1 MVRVILFLVLLAI
14 LATGAAWIADQPGT
28 VTVVWL
34 GRQIEFEVLTG
45 LVAVLVVAA
54 AAMALIAFVRWLI
67 ASPRIA
73 ARAMRRRKI
82 ERGQEAISRG
92 IVAIGAG
99 DRRAAEKHASDAERL
114 APNAALTLL
123 LKAQA
128 AQLAGD
134 RHGAEEAFRAMV
146 DRSDTRLLGLRGLYV
161 EAQRR
166 TDPVAARAIAE
177 EAVKAS
183 PSATWASQAVLEH
196 QGGSGDWDGALT
208 SIERQYA
215 ARVIDKDTAK
225 RLRAVLLT
233 AKALA
238 AEERDPAAAKTL
250 ALEAVGL
257 APDLVPAAALA
268 GRLAAAG
275 GDIRKASRIIEA
287 AWKLSPHPDLAEAYA
302 HARHGDSRGDQLRR
316 IETLARLTPSHP
328 EALLAIGRAA
338 IDAGEFGVAHRAL
351 DEVAAIAPTQR
362 LCLLMAEL
370 VARESNDH
378 GRAREWMTRALRA
391 PRDPAWTADGQASDV
406 WLPASPVTGKLD
418 AFQWKVPVAEL
429 GGPMLHV
436 DDVLADIA
444 EPAVPTEI
452 VTIEA
457 EAKPVAPIEPAPQPP
472 RAPEPEATV
481 PAATPAPVVPEPAPA
496 PAPADAAPATE
507 PPAEPPAPASPAPAA
522 PTPSPPP
529 AAPNG
534 AIELPPKPRPAR
546 GETVFPIAR
555 APDDPGPDAGTEPR
569 KRMSFF
575 GS

>member
-1 MVRVILFLVLLAI
+1 MVRVILFLALIAA

-28 VTVVWL
+28 VTIVWL

-45 LVAVLVVAA
+45 LVAVLALAIVTMV
-54 AAMALIAFVRWLI
+54 LIAFVRWLI

-73 ARAMRRRKI
+73 ARVMRRRKI

-99 DRRAAEKHASDAERL
+99 DRRAAEKHAADAERL
-114 APNAALTLL
+114 VPKAALTLL

-196 QGGSGDWDGALT
+196 QGGTGDWDGALT

-238 AEERDPAAAKTL
+238 AEDSDPATAKTL

-268 GRLAAAG
+268 ARLAAAG
-275 GDIRKASRIIEA
+275 GDIRKASRIVEA

-316 IETLARLTPSHP
+316 VETLARLTPSHP
-328 EALLAIGRAA
+328 EGLLAIGRAA
-338 IDAGEFGVAHRAL
+338 IDAGEFATAHQAL
-351 DEVAAIAPTQR
+351 DELAAKAPTQR

-370 VARESNDH
+370 AAKESNDH

-391 PRDPAWTADGQASDV
+391 ARDPAWTADGQASDV
-406 WLPASPVTGKLD
+406 WLPASPVTGRLD
-418 AFQWKVPVAEL
+418 AFQWRVPVAEL

-436 DDVLADIA
+436 DDVLADTA
-444 EPAVPTEI
+444 DPAVPAEI

-457 EAKPVAPIEPAPQPP
+457 EAGPVA
-472 RAPEPEATV
+472 
-481 PAATPAPVVPEPAPA
+481 AAEPAPA
-496 PAPADAAPATE
+496 QPA
-507 PPAEPPAPASPAPAA
+507 
-522 PTPSPPP
+522 PP
-529 AAPNG
+529 AAPAPTQPAPPPAEAAPAAAPIAVTQDPAPSEPPARGPDAAEAKPGASPNG
-534 AIELPPKPRPAR
+534 ASDPGEKPRPPR

-555 APDDPGPDAGTEPR
+555 APDDPGPEVAAEPR

>member
-1 MVRVILFLVLLAI
+1 MVRIILFLALLAA

-28 VTVVWL
+28 VTIVWL

-45 LVAVLVVAA
+45 LVAVLALAA
-54 AAMALIAFVRWLI
+54 VTMALIAFVRWLI

-73 ARAMRRRKI
+73 ARVMRRRKI

-99 DRRAAEKHASDAERL
+99 DRRAAEKHAADAERL
-114 APNAALTLL
+114 VPKAALTLL

-146 DRSDTRLLGLRGLYV
+146 DRPDTRLLGLRGLYV

-196 QGGSGDWDGALT
+196 QGGTGDWDGALT

-238 AEERDPAAAKTL
+238 AEDSDPTTAKAL

-275 GDIRKASRIIEA
+275 GDIRKASRIVEA

-316 IETLARLTPSHP
+316 VETLARLTPSHP
-328 EALLAIGRAA
+328 EGLLAIGRAA
-338 IDAGEFGVAHRAL
+338 IDAGEFATAHRAL
-351 DEVAAIAPTQR
+351 DELAANAPTQR

-370 VARESNDH
+370 AAKESNDH

-391 PRDPAWTADGQASDV
+391 ARDPAWTADGQASDV
-406 WLPASPVTGKLD
+406 WLPASPVTGRLD

-444 EPAVPTEI
+444 EPAVPAEI

-457 EAKPVAPIEPAPQPP
+457 EASPIAAAEPAAPP
-472 RAPEPEATV
+472 
-481 PAATPAPVVPEPAPA
+481 PAAPAAPA
-496 PAPADAAPATE
+496 PPAASAAEAAPVATPIAMTPVPA
-507 PPAEPPAPASPAPAA
+507 PPAEPPARTSEAA
-522 PTPSPPP
+522 EAKPSPSPDG
-529 AAPNG
+529 AADPG
-534 AIELPPKPRPAR
+534 EKPRPLR
-546 GETVFPIAR
+546 SETVFPIAR
-555 APDDPGPDAGTEPR
+555 APDDPGPEGAAEPR

-575 GS
+575 GG

>member
-1 MVRVILFLVLLAI
+1 MVRVILFLALLAA

-28 VTVVWL
+28 VTIVWL

-45 LVAVLVVAA
+45 LVAVLALAA
-54 AAMALIAFVRWLI
+54 VTMALIAFVRWLI

-73 ARAMRRRKI
+73 ARVMRRRKI

-99 DRRAAEKHASDAERL
+99 DRRAAEKHAADAERL
-114 APNAALTLL
+114 VPKAALTLL

-146 DRSDTRLLGLRGLYV
+146 DRPDTRLLGLRGLYV

-196 QGGSGDWDGALT
+196 QGGTGDWDGALT

-238 AEERDPAAAKTL
+238 AEDSDPTTAKAL

-275 GDIRKASRIIEA
+275 GDIRKASRIVEA

-316 IETLARLTPSHP
+316 VETLARLTPSHP
-328 EALLAIGRAA
+328 EGLLAIGRAA
-338 IDAGEFGVAHRAL
+338 IDAGEFATAHRAL
-351 DEVAAIAPTQR
+351 DELAANAPTQR

-370 VARESNDH
+370 AAKESNDH

-391 PRDPAWTADGQASDV
+391 ARDPAWTADGQASDV
-406 WLPASPVTGKLD
+406 WLPASPVTGRLD

-444 EPAVPTEI
+444 EPAVPAEI

-457 EAKPVAPIEPAPQPP
+457 EASPVAAAEPAAPP
-472 RAPEPEATV
+472 
-481 PAATPAPVVPEPAPA
+481 PAAPAAPA
-496 PAPADAAPATE
+496 PPAAPTAEAAPVATPIAVTPVPA
-507 PPAEPPAPASPAPAA
+507 PPAEPPARAPEAA
-522 PTPSPPP
+522 EAKPSPSPDG
-529 AAPNG
+529 AADPG
-534 AIELPPKPRPAR
+534 EKPRPPR
-546 GETVFPIAR
+546 SETVFPIAR
-555 APDDPGPDAGTEPR
+555 APDDPGPEGAAEPR

-575 GS
+575 GG